1 MNLLID
7 YIKKKKG
14 NNNMKCD
21 IYGKSIINL
30 DINNEV
36 LKDKNIILSDNIIK
50 FFKTNN
56 QNYIK
61 KNLVV
66 LPSEDKDF
74 NKLYKNE
81 MEVKNS
87 VDISSLNCILQK
99 EDIEIYRDLY
109 IINEG
114 IALYYLLKKLNFIF
128 EEETTKKLDRVLN
141 IYSSKIENNEEFKK
155 TVGSIK

>member
-1 MNLLID
+1 
-7 YIKKKKG
+7 
-14 NNNMKCD
+14 MKSI

-30 DINNEV
+30 DINKET
-36 LKDKNIILSDNIIK
+36 LKNKNDLLSDNIIK

-81 MEVKNS
+81 IEEKNS
-87 VDISSLNCILQK
+87 VDINSLNCILQK
-99 EDIEIYRDLY
+99 KDIELYRNLY

-114 IALYYLLKKLNFIF
+114 IALYYLLKKLNFIL

-155 TVGSIK
+155 TVGSIRKL